1 MIDANEG
8 VTEQD
13 TKVAGMAHE
22 AGKACIIVVN
32 KWDAVEKDDKTM
44 DKMRQDIR
52 RDLAYMTYAPIVF
65 ISALTGQRV
74 DRLFQ
79 LIKYV
84 DDQAAMRI
92 TTGML
97 NSFLA
102 DATARVQP
110 PTDKGRRL
118 KIYYMTQ
125 AGIRPPH
132 FVFFCNDAKLFHFSY
147 QRYLENQVQGHLRLG
162 GHPHPAD
169 CPPAGRQGGVSAMG
183 LTEHTVSLLASWG
196 ASAILPAVVT
206 AVIAYFCGCFNG
218 AVIVSKYILRDDVR
232 GHGSGNAGLTNF
244 YRTFGGPLTFVV
256 ILTDVLKAV
265 VAVLVG
271 VWLTGQLLP
280 IGSGAAQT
288 TATALAEYWSGLFCL
303 LGHMFPCMFQFKGGK
318 GILSGGTIAIMID
331 WRVALVVWGC
341 FLVLAVLTR
350 YVSLGSSSTG
360 VALPI
365 VTWVVYQDGLL
376 LLLSLV
382 IGGLI
387 VWKHRGNLQRL
398 AAGTES
404 KFHFHRS

>member
-1 MIDANEG
+1 M
-8 VTEQD
+8 
-13 TKVAGMAHE
+13 
-22 AGKACIIVVN
+22 
-32 KWDAVEKDDKTM
+32 
-44 DKMRQDIR
+44 
-52 RDLAYMTYAPIVF
+52 
-65 ISALTGQRV
+65 
-74 DRLFQ
+74 
-79 LIKYV
+79 
-84 DDQAAMRI
+84 
-92 TTGML
+92 
-97 NSFLA
+97 
-102 DATARVQP
+102 
-110 PTDKGRRL
+110 
-118 KIYYMTQ
+118 
-125 AGIRPPH
+125 
-132 FVFFCNDAKLFHFSY
+132 
-147 QRYLENQVQGHLRLG
+147 
-162 GHPHPAD
+162 
-169 CPPAGRQGGVSAMG
+169 
-183 LTEHTVSLLASWG
+183 
-196 ASAILPAVVT
+196 
-206 AVIAYFCGCFNG
+206 
-218 AVIVSKYILRDDVR
+218 
-232 GHGSGNAGLTNF
+232 
-244 YRTFGGPLTFVV
+244 
-256 ILTDVLKAV
+256 
-265 VAVLVG
+265 G